1 MYNIMKVEENSL
13 LYIKNQQCS
22 QGAVFT
28 HTIWMPCSKTVV
40 AVCVHIPTVHWILAC
55 SIDNKRL
62 FQCGSMRCV
71 YTMPKYH
78 NIPCRKM
85 TSCKGIQYHPISK
98 SRKQSCEAQVPLIK
112 TPIPSA
118 WETRRK
124 GAVHGECSKSADQVA
139 YNCPHHGAQGLQN
152 TQVSYQ
158 NVIERNCMM
167 WHCGMISSPLRL

>member
-71 YTMPKYH
+71 YTLPKYH

-85 TSCKGIQYHPISK
+85 TLCIWIQYHPIYPSLGNNHVKLKFPSSK
-98 SRKQSCEAQVPLIK
+98 HPSLRPERLVVKVLYTESAPRALTKWRTTVLTMEPKVYRTHKCHIK
-112 TPIPSA
+112 
-118 WETRRK
+118 
-124 GAVHGECSKSADQVA
+124 
-139 YNCPHHGAQGLQN
+139 
-152 TQVSYQ
+152 
-158 NVIERNCMM
+158 M
-167 WHCGMISSPLRL
+167 